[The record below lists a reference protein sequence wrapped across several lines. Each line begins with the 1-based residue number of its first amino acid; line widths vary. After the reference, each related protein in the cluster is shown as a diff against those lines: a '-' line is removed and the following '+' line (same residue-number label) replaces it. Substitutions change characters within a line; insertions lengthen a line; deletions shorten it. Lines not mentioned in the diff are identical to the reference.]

1 MANLEA
7 QLSFAVVLAIVL
19 SMFGAWLIGY
29 RYRVAVRRLMSATLE
44 GAADAGAPDPE
55 LPAPARHEPAPVSA
69 AGNRRAAWRLTLVL
83 IGLSLLMSASV
94 SSIAHTLM
102 FGSGAFSYKRVAVL
116 AVVQAWPVVPVI
128 GLVWRWSRLRIV
140 AVLAAWFALS
150 FGIALWRSIT
160 PDPTG
165 VLAYIAIEIGPPMLL
180 IAALYFGDA
189 TRAIAPWLFP
199 LVLGF
204 VVASL
209 AGSDLLA
216 YGVERHAGWI
226 LPILGAIGATATIAL
241 AMVLPWILAWWPLRA
256 AGRGLARAYAR
267 KHLSELSMLLAA
279 VWGIALLYEWSRFAQ
294 DGPIGA
300 VVLLPLG
307 WIVAAA
313 WIGARLA
320 RHARPAPTLLVLR
333 VFQRDAQ
340 VQGLFDTVIER
351 WRVSGN
357 TVLIAGTDLIDRT
370 LDADDIFAFL
380 DGSSSAASSAALP
393 TSARASPPSTCGP
406 ITTAATAST
415 SAIATTPPGS
425 ARWPRWSSAATSC

>member
-1 MANLEA
+1 
-7 QLSFAVVLAIVL
+7 
-19 SMFGAWLIGY
+19 
-29 RYRVAVRRLMSATLE
+29 
-44 GAADAGAPDPE
+44 
-55 LPAPARHEPAPVSA
+55 
-69 AGNRRAAWRLTLVL
+69 
-83 IGLSLLMSASV
+83 MSASV

-226 LPILGAIGATATIAL
+226 LHDPRRGAAAEAAL
-241 AMVLPWILAWWPLRA
+241 AMVLPWILAWWRPPPPD
-256 AGRGLARAYAR
+256 AGWPVP
-267 KHLSELSMLLAA
+267 M
-279 VWGIALLYEWSRFAQ
+279 
-294 DGPIGA
+294 
-300 VVLLPLG
+300 
-307 WIVAAA
+307 
-313 WIGARLA
+313 
-320 RHARPAPTLLVLR
+320 HA
-333 VFQRDAQ
+333 
-340 VQGLFDTVIER
+340 
-351 WRVSGN
+351 
-357 TVLIAGTDLIDRT
+357 
-370 LDADDIFAFL
+370 
-380 DGSSSAASSAALP
+380 
-393 TSARASPPSTCGP
+393 STCR
-406 ITTAATAST
+406 S
-415 SAIATTPPGS
+415 
-425 ARWPRWSSAATSC
+425 